1 MSHTASDQRFDHSIF
16 FGQEAAGAT
25 IAATET
31 KRGWFLRSWCPF
43 IRGQS
48 VARRNRTA
56 GRVAT
61 GRVSVSAEASKQESE
76 EESLTEQAYRAV
88 QVSKPGVHYG

>member
-1 MSHTASDQRFDHSIF
+1 
-16 FGQEAAGAT
+16 
-25 IAATET
+25 
-31 KRGWFLRSWCPF
+31 L
-43 IRGQS
+43 
-48 VARRNRTA
+48 
-56 GRVAT
+56 T